1 MRASIFSI
9 VGIQLSAYLP
19 TAAHAAM
26 QDDVDQAVVIIE
38 RFQEIPETA
47 IPTAVMREA
56 KGLGDP
62 HHHQSWI
69 HHQWQRRDRDCRCAN
84 RKGLERSFGNRYG
97 RNRIWLSGWGS
108 GL

>member
-1 MRASIFSI
+1 
-9 VGIQLSAYLP
+9 
-19 TAAHAAM
+19 M

-56 KGLGDP
+56 EAGDP

-69 HHQWQRRDRDCRCAN
+69 YHQWQRRDRDSLRESKRAGAVL
-84 RKGLERSFGNRYG
+84 RQSVREE
-97 RNRIWLSGWGS
+97 
-108 GL
+108 